1 MSETTEV
8 AQPVSQPLI
17 PPFLPRMIHRLA
29 LPIVL
34 LWLGLTV
41 FVNIAVPQL
50 EEVTKNHAVPQSPN
64 DAPGMIAMKKVGST
78 FKQVDADGNIIPGKD
93 GKPVPEFKSDT
104 SAMIVLED
112 NGSNPK
118 KPQLLDDA
126 HRYYGEL
133 VKKLQADTKHVE
145 HVQDFWNDP
154 LTSAGS
160 QSPDGQAAYVQVYLA
175 GNMGQTLSTESVE
188 AVRNI
193 VNSIPTCDDEKIK
206 DNCKPSYITT
216 YVTGAGPLIAD
227 QSHAGEKGVKLV
239 TGITFL
245 VILFML
251 LVVYRSV
258 HTVLITLAL
267 VMVEVA
273 AARGVVA
280 FLGEYDIIGLSTFAN
295 NLLVLLAIAAGTDY
309 AIFVLGRYHEARSLG
324 EDREKAFYTM
334 FHGTAHVVLG
344 SGLTIAGAMLC
355 LSFTRLPWF
364 QTMGVPCCVGMLV
377 AVFAA
382 LTLAPAVLTVASF
395 FKLLD
400 PRRKIQTQRWRRIGT
415 AIVRWPAPILA
426 VTIAI
431 ALIGLLALP
440 GYVTDYDNRHYLPPE
455 TDAVVGYT
463 HAEKH
468 FDQARLNPELLMIE
482 TTHDLR
488 TPEDFLVL
496 DKVAK
501 AVFHIPGIG
510 RVQTITRPLGT
521 PLDHA
526 TLGFLLSAQNAGKIQ
541 TQHYQ
546 EQQATN
552 LLTQRDEL
560 LKTMDTLRRQMQV
573 TTDLSN
579 TTHQTVILTK
589 ETVKITEALRDD
601 IANLDDFFRPIRS
614 YFYWEKHCF
623 DIPACWTLRS
633 IFNAL
638 DGIDQVSENIENLST
653 NLDKLDQI
661 QPQLI
666 SLIPPQIASQQ
677 KNLETIMSNY
687 ATTQGLNDQGKALAD
702 NSTAMG
708 EAFDKAKNDD
718 TFYLPPEA
726 FESPDFKRGL
736 RQFMSPDGK
745 AVRLIISH
753 EGDPATPEGISHID
767 PIKRAVHEAIKGTP
781 WEGAKVYLGGTAAL
795 YKDMRDASNIDLM
808 IAGIAAATLIF
819 IIMLVITRSVVAAMV
834 IVGTVLLSL
843 GASFGL
849 SVIAWQYMAGIK
861 LHWMVLAMAVILLL
875 AVGSDYNLLLI
886 SRFKEEIHAGLKT
899 GTIRAMAG
907 SGSVVTNAGLVF
919 AATMASFYFGP
930 LLVMA
935 QVGTTIALGLLFD
948 TLIVRSFMTPSLAT
962 LLGRWFWWPQH
973 VRPRPASTMLRPT
986 GTRPA
991 VRELLH
997 TDADDSPPSGVVQH
1011 R

>member
-29 LPIVL
+29 VPIVL

-41 FVNIAVPQL
+41 FVNVTVPQL
-50 EEVTKNHAVPQSPN
+50 EVVTKDHAVSQSPK
-64 DAPGMIAMKKVGST
+64 DAPGMIAMNKVGST
-78 FKQVDADGNIIPGKD
+78 FH
-93 GKPVPEFKSDT
+93 EFNSDT
-104 SAMIVLED
+104 SAMIVLE
-112 NGSNPK
+112 GQHK
-118 KPQLLDDA
+118 LETAA
-126 HRYYGEL
+126 HQYYGEI
-133 VKKLQADTKHVE
+133 VKRLERDTKHVQ
-145 HVQDFWNDP
+145 HIQDFWNDP
-154 LTSAGS
+154 LTAAGS
-160 QSPDGQAAYVQVYLA
+160 QSPDGKAAYVQAYLA
-175 GNMGQTLSTESVE
+175 GNMGESLSTESVE
-188 AVRNI
+188 AVRKI
-193 VNSIPTCDDEKIK
+193 VNSVPAPPGVKA
-206 DNCKPSYITT
+206 

-227 QSHAGEKGVKLV
+227 QSHAGEKGVKKV
-239 TGITFL
+239 TLITFL
-245 VILFML
+245 VIIVML
-251 LVVYRSV
+251 LFVYRSV
-258 HTVLITLAL
+258 STVFIVLFI

-280 FLGEYDIIGLSTFAN
+280 FLGNYGIIGLSTFAN

-309 AIFVLGRYHEARSLG
+309 AIFVMGRYHEARGIG
-324 EDREKAFYTM
+324 EDREQAFYTM

-344 SGLTIAGAMLC
+344 SGLTVAGAMYC

-364 QTMGVPCCVGMLV
+364 QTMGVPCAVGLLV

-382 LTLAPAVLTVASF
+382 LTLGPAVLAVASF

-400 PRRKIQTQRWRRIGT
+400 PKRILQTRGWRRIGA

-431 ALIGLLALP
+431 ALVGLLALP
-440 GYVTDYDNRHYLPPE
+440 GYTTDYDNRHYLPADTP
-455 TDAVVGYT
+455 ANVGY
-463 HAEKH
+463 AAADRH
-468 FDQARLNPELLMIE
+468 FNQARLNPELLMIE
-482 TTHDLR
+482 TDHDMR
-488 TPEDFLVL
+488 NPADFLVL

-501 AVFHIPGIG
+501 AIFHIPGIG

-521 PLDHA
+521 PLDHS
-526 TLGFLLSAQNAGKIQ
+526 TLAFLLSAQSAGRIQ

-546 EQQATN
+546 EEQAKY
-552 LLTQRDEL
+552 LLKQADEL
-560 LKTMDTLRRQMQV
+560 RKTMATLREQMQV
-573 TTDLSN
+573 TQDLSN
-579 TTHQTVILTK
+579 TTHQTTLLTK
-589 ETVKITEALRDD
+589 ETVRITESLRDE
-601 IANLDDFFRPIRS
+601 IANFDDFFRPIRS
-614 YFYWEKHCF
+614 GFYWEKHCF
-623 DIPACWTLRS
+623 DVPVCWALQS

-638 DGIDQVSENIENLST
+638 DGIDQVSENIEALSA
-653 NLDKLDQI
+653 NLDRLDQI
-661 QPQLI
+661 QPQLVA
-666 SLIPPQIASQQ
+666 LIPPQIASQEA
-677 KNLETIMSNY
+677 NLQTIMSNY
-687 ATTQGLNDQGKALAD
+687 ATTKGLNDQQEALSD
-702 NSTAMG
+702 NATAMG

-726 FESPDFKRGL
+726 FKSPDFKRGL
-736 RQFMSPDGK
+736 KQFMSPDGH

-753 EGDPATPEGISHID
+753 EGDPATPEGIAHID
-767 PIKRAVHEAIKGTP
+767 PIKQAVHEAIKGTP

-819 IIMLVITRSVVAAMV
+819 IIMLIITRSVVAALV

-849 SVIAWQYMAGIK
+849 SVLVWQYLLGIR
-861 LHWMVLAMAVILLL
+861 LHWMVLAMAIILLL

-907 SGSVVTNAGLVF
+907 SGSVVTAAGLVF
-919 AATMASFYFGP
+919 AATMASFVFGP
-930 LLVMA
+930 LRVMA

-948 TLIVRSFMTPSLAT
+948 TLIVRSFMTPSVAT

-973 VRPRPASTMLRPT
+973 VRLRPASTMLQPY

-991 VRELLH
+991 VRELL
-997 TDADDSPPSGVVQH
+997 DVDEKPPGGLVQQ

>member
-1 MSETTEV
+1 MSETTE
-8 AQPVSQPLI
+8 ATEPVSQPLI

-41 FVNIAVPQL
+41 FVNVTVPQL
-50 EEVTKNHAVPQSPN
+50 EVVTKEHAVSQSPK

-78 FKQVDADGNIIPGKD
+78 FR
-93 GKPVPEFKSDT
+93 EFNSDN
-104 SAMIVLED
+104 SAMIVIEGQKSL
-112 NGSNPK
+112 GA
-118 KPQLLDDA
+118 DA
-126 HRYYGEL
+126 HRYYGEI
-133 VKKLQADTKHVE
+133 VKRLQQDTKHVQ

-154 LTSAGS
+154 LTAAGS
-160 QSPDGQAAYVQVYLA
+160 QSPDGKAAYVQVYLA
-175 GNMGQTLSTESVE
+175 GNMGETLSTESVE
-188 AVRNI
+188 AVRKI
-193 VNSIPTCDDEKIK
+193 VNSVPAPPGVKA
-206 DNCKPSYITT
+206 
-216 YVTGAGPLIAD
+216 YVTGAGALIAD

-239 TGITFL
+239 TIVTFL
-245 VILFML
+245 VIIVML
-251 LVVYRSV
+251 LFVYRSV
-258 HTVLITLAL
+258 STTFIVLFI

-280 FLGEYDIIGLSTFAN
+280 FLGNYGIIGLSTFAN

-309 AIFVLGRYHEARSLG
+309 AIFVMGRYHEARGIG
-324 EDREKAFYTM
+324 ESREQAFYTM

-344 SGLTIAGAMLC
+344 SGLTVAGAMYC

-364 QTMGVPCCVGMLV
+364 QTMGVPCAVGLLV

-382 LTLAPAVLTVASF
+382 LTLGPAVVVVGSF

-400 PRRKIQTQRWRRIGT
+400 PRRILQTRGWRRIGT

-431 ALIGLLALP
+431 ALVGLLALP
-440 GYVTDYDNRHYLPPE
+440 GYTTDYDNRHYLPADVP
-455 TDAVVGYT
+455 ANIGY
-463 HAEKH
+463 AAADRH
-468 FDQARLNPELLMIE
+468 FAQARLNPELLMID
-482 TTHDLR
+482 TDHDIR
-488 TPEDFLVL
+488 NPADFLVL

-501 AVFHIPGIG
+501 AIFHLPGIG

-521 PLDHA
+521 PLDHS
-526 TLGFLLSAQNAGKIQ
+526 TLGFLLSAQSAGRIQ

-546 EQQATN
+546 EEQAKN
-552 LLTQRDEL
+552 LLKQADEL
-560 LKTMDTLRRQMQV
+560 QKTMATLHQQMQV
-573 TTDLSN
+573 TQDLSN

-589 ETVKITEALRDD
+589 ETVDITGQLRDE
-601 IANLDDFFRPIRS
+601 IANFDDFFRPIRS
-614 YFYWEKHCF
+614 GFYWEKHCF
-623 DIPACWTLRS
+623 DIPLCWAFQS

-638 DGIDQVSENIENLST
+638 DGIDQVSENIEKLYANLA
-653 NLDKLDQI
+653 KLDQI
-661 QPQLI
+661 QPQLVA
-666 SLIPPQIASQQ
+666 LIPPQIASQER
-677 KNLETIMSNY
+677 NLDTLMSNY
-687 ATTQGLNDQGKALAD
+687 ATTRGLNDQQEAVSD
-702 NSTAMG
+702 NATAMG

-726 FESPDFKRGL
+726 FKSPDFQRGL
-736 RQFMSPDGK
+736 KQFISPDGH

-753 EGDPATPEGISHID
+753 EGDPATPEGIAHIN
-767 PIKRAVHEAIKGTP
+767 PIKQAVHEAIKGTP

-819 IIMLVITRSVVAAMV
+819 IIMLVITRSVVAALV

-849 SVIAWQYMAGIK
+849 SVLVWQYLLGIK
-861 LHWMVLAMAVILLL
+861 LHWMVLAMAIILLL

-907 SGSVVTNAGLVF
+907 SGSVVTAAGLVF
-919 AATMASFYFGP
+919 AATMASFVFGP
-930 LLVMA
+930 LRVMA

-973 VRPRPASTMLRPT
+973 VRPRPASTMLQPY

-997 TDADDSPPSGVVQH
+997 SDADESPPGGLVQQ

>member
-34 LWLGLTV
+34 LWLGLAV
-41 FVNIAVPQL
+41 FVNVTVPQL
-50 EEVTKNHAVPQSPN
+50 EVVTKNHAVSQSPK

-78 FKQVDADGNIIPGKD
+78 FGEIDKD
-93 GKPVPEFKSDT
+93 GKFHPEFNSDT
-104 SAMIVLED
+104 SAMIVLE
-112 NGSNPK
+112 GQQK
-118 KPQLLDDA
+118 LETAA
-126 HRYYGEL
+126 HEYYGEI
-133 VKKLQADTKHVE
+133 VKRLEQDTKHVQ
-145 HVQDFWNDP
+145 HIQDFWNDP
-154 LTSAGS
+154 LTAAGS
-160 QSPDGQAAYVQVYLA
+160 QSPDGKAAYVQAYLA
-175 GNMGQTLSTESVE
+175 GNMGESLSTESVE
-188 AVRNI
+188 AVRKI
-193 VNSIPTCDDEKIK
+193 VNSVPAPPGVKA
-206 DNCKPSYITT
+206 

-227 QSHAGEKGVKLV
+227 QSHVGEKGVKTV
-239 TGITFL
+239 TLITFL
-245 VILFML
+245 VIIVML
-251 LVVYRSV
+251 LFVYRSV
-258 HTVLITLAL
+258 STVFIVLFI

-280 FLGEYDIIGLSTFAN
+280 FLGNYGIMGLSTFAN

-309 AIFVLGRYHEARSLG
+309 AIFVMGRYHEARGLG
-324 EDREKAFYTM
+324 EDREQAFYTM

-344 SGLTIAGAMLC
+344 SGLTVAGAMYC

-364 QTMGVPCCVGMLV
+364 QTMGVPCAVGLLV

-382 LTLAPAVLTVASF
+382 LTLGPAVLVVASF

-400 PRRKIQTQRWRRIGT
+400 PKRILQTRNWRRIGT
-415 AIVRWPAPILA
+415 AIVRWPVPILA

-440 GYVTDYDNRHYLPPE
+440 GYTTDYDNRHYLPATTP
-455 TDAVVGYT
+455 ANVGYAA
-463 HAEKH
+463 AERH
-468 FDQARLNPELLMIE
+468 FNQARLNPELLMIE
-482 TTHDLR
+482 TDHDLR
-488 TPEDFLVL
+488 NPADFLVL

-501 AVFHIPGIG
+501 AIFHIPGIG

-526 TLGFLLSAQNAGKIQ
+526 TLAFLLSAQSAGRIQ

-546 EQQATN
+546 EEQAKN
-552 LLTQRDEL
+552 LLKQADEL
-560 LKTMDTLRRQMQV
+560 RKTMATLHQQMQV
-573 TTDLSN
+573 TQDLVN
-579 TTHQTVILTK
+579 TTHQTTLLTR

-601 IANLDDFFRPIRS
+601 IANFDDFFRPIRS

-638 DGIDQVSENIENLST
+638 DGIDQVSENIEALSA

-661 QPQLI
+661 QPQLVA
-666 SLIPPQIASQQ
+666 LIPPQIASQER
-677 KNLETIMSNY
+677 NLETIMSNY
-687 ATTQGLNDQGKALAD
+687 ATTKGLNDQQEALSD
-702 NSTAMG
+702 NATAMG

-726 FESPDFKRGL
+726 FQSPDFKRGL
-736 RQFMSPDGK
+736 KQFMSPDGH

-753 EGDPATPEGISHID
+753 EGDPASPQGIAHID
-767 PIKRAVHEAIKGTP
+767 PIKQAVHEAIKGTP

-819 IIMLVITRSVVAAMV
+819 TIMLIITRSVVAALV

-849 SVIAWQYMAGIK
+849 SVLVWQYLLGIR
-861 LHWMVLAMAVILLL
+861 LHWMVLAMAIILLL

-907 SGSVVTNAGLVF
+907 SGSVVTAAGLVF
-919 AATMASFYFGP
+919 AATMASFVFGP
-930 LLVMA
+930 LRVMA

-948 TLIVRSFMTPSLAT
+948 TLIVRSFMTPSVAT

-973 VRPRPASTMLRPT
+973 VRPRPASTMLQPY

-991 VRELLH
+991 VRELIH
-997 TDADDSPPSGVVQH
+997 TDADESPPSGLVQQ

>member
-8 AQPVSQPLI
+8 AQPVSRPLI

-41 FVNIAVPQL
+41 FVNVTVPQL
-50 EEVTKNHAVPQSPN
+50 EVVTKNHAVSQSPN

-78 FKQVDADGNIIPGKD
+78 FR
-93 GKPVPEFKSDT
+93 EFNSDT
-104 SAMIVLED
+104 SAMIVLEGQQPLGD
-112 NGSNPK
+112 A
-118 KPQLLDDA
+118 A
-126 HRYYGEL
+126 HRYYGQI
-133 VKKLQADTKHVE
+133 VKRLEQDTKHVQ
-145 HVQDFWNDP
+145 HIQDFWNDP
-154 LTSAGS
+154 LTAAGS
-160 QSPDGQAAYVQVYLA
+160 QSPDGKAAYVQAYLA
-175 GNMGQTLSTESVE
+175 GNMGESLSTESVE
-188 AVRNI
+188 AVRKI
-193 VNSIPTCDDEKIK
+193 VNSVPAPPGVTA
-206 DNCKPSYITT
+206 

-227 QSHAGEKGVKLV
+227 QSHAGEKGVKTV
-239 TGITFL
+239 TLITFL
-245 VILFML
+245 VIIVML
-251 LVVYRSV
+251 LFVYRSV
-258 HTVLITLAL
+258 STVFIVLSI

-280 FLGEYDIIGLSTFAN
+280 FLGNYGIIGLSTFAN

-309 AIFVLGRYHEARSLG
+309 AIFVMGRYHEARGLG
-324 EDREKAFYTM
+324 EDRERAFYTM

-344 SGLTIAGAMLC
+344 SGLTVAGAMYC

-364 QTMGVPCCVGMLV
+364 QTMGVPCAVGLLV

-382 LTLAPAVLTVASF
+382 LTLGPAVLAVASY

-400 PRRKIQTQRWRRIGT
+400 PKRILQTRNWRRIGT

-440 GYVTDYDNRHYLPPE
+440 GYTTDYDNRHYLPANTP
-455 TDAVVGYT
+455 ANIGYAA
-463 HAEKH
+463 AERH
-468 FDQARLNPELLMIE
+468 FNQARLNPELLMIE
-482 TTHDLR
+482 TDHDLR
-488 TPEDFLVL
+488 NPADFLVL

-526 TLGFLLSAQNAGKIQ
+526 TLAFLLSAQSAGRIQ
-541 TQHYQ
+541 TEHYQ
-546 EQQATN
+546 DEQAKN
-552 LLTQRDEL
+552 LLKQADEIR
-560 LKTMDTLRRQMQV
+560 KTMATLHRQMEV
-573 TTDLSN
+573 TQDLSN
-579 TTHQTVILTK
+579 TTHETTRLTK
-589 ETVKITEALRDD
+589 ETVRITEALRDD
-601 IANLDDFFRPIRS
+601 IANFDDFFRPIRS
-614 YFYWEKHCF
+614 FFYWEKHCY

-638 DGIDQVSENIENLST
+638 DGIDQVSENVEELSK

-661 QPQLI
+661 QPELVA
-666 SLIPPQIASQQ
+666 LIPPQIASQEA
-677 KNLETIMSNY
+677 NLNTIMSNY
-687 ATTQGLNDQGKALAD
+687 ATTKGLNDQQKALSD
-702 NSTAMG
+702 NATAMG

-726 FESPDFKRGL
+726 FNSPDFKRGL
-736 RQFMSPDGK
+736 KQFMSPDGH

-753 EGDPATPEGISHID
+753 EGDPATPEGIGHID
-767 PIKRAVHEAIKGTP
+767 PIKQAVHEAIKGTP

-819 IIMLVITRSVVAAMV
+819 IIMLIITRSVVAALV

-849 SVIAWQYMAGIK
+849 SVLVWQYLLGIR
-861 LHWMVLAMAVILLL
+861 LHWMVLAMAIILLL

-907 SGSVVTNAGLVF
+907 SGSVVTAAGLVF
-919 AATMASFYFGP
+919 AATMASFVFGP
-930 LLVMA
+930 LRVMA

-948 TLIVRSFMTPSLAT
+948 TLIVRSFMTPSVAT

-973 VRPRPASTMLRPT
+973 VRPRPASTMLQPY
-986 GTRPA
+986 GSRPA
-991 VRELLH
+991 VRDLLQ
-997 TDADDSPPSGVVQH
+997 TDADESPPSGLVQ
-1011 R
+1011 RRQGPNGSMVRSARR

>member
-41 FVNIAVPQL
+41 VVNVAVPQL
-50 EEVTKNHAVPQSPN
+50 EVVAKNHAVSQSPK

-78 FKQVDADGNIIPGKD
+78 FR
-93 GKPVPEFKSDT
+93 EFNSDS
-104 SAMIVLED
+104 SAMIVLE
-112 NGSNPK
+112 GQQP
-118 KPQLLDDA
+118 LGDA
-126 HRYYGEL
+126 AHKYYGEI
-133 VKKLQADTKHVE
+133 VKRLQQDTKHVQ

-154 LTSAGS
+154 LTAAGS
-160 QSPDGQAAYVQVYLA
+160 QSTDGKAAYVQVYLA
-175 GNMGQTLSTESVE
+175 GNMGESLSTESVE
-188 AVRNI
+188 AVRKI
-193 VNSIPTCDDEKIK
+193 VNSVPAPPGVKA
-206 DNCKPSYITT
+206 
-216 YVTGAGPLIAD
+216 YVTGAAPLIAD
-227 QSHAGEKGVKLV
+227 QSHAGEKGVKTV
-239 TGITFL
+239 TMITFL
-245 VILFML
+245 VIIVML
-251 LVVYRSV
+251 LFVYRSV
-258 HTVLITLAL
+258 STVFIVLSMVI
-267 VMVEVA
+267 VEVA

-280 FLGEYDIIGLSTFAN
+280 FLGNYNVIGLSTFAN

-309 AIFVLGRYHEARSLG
+309 AIFVMGRYHEARGLG
-324 EDREKAFYTM
+324 EDRERAFYTM

-344 SGLTIAGAMLC
+344 SGLTIAGAMYC
-355 LSFTRLPWF
+355 LSFTRLPYF
-364 QTMGVPCCVGMLV
+364 QSLGVPCAVGMLV

-382 LTLAPAVLTVASF
+382 LTLGPAVLVVASF

-400 PRRKIQTQRWRRIGT
+400 PKRILQTRGWRRIGT

-440 GYVTDYDNRHYLPPE
+440 GYTTDYDNRHYLPADTP
-455 TDAVVGYT
+455 ANIGY
-463 HAEKH
+463 AAADRH
-468 FDQARLNPELLMIE
+468 FNQARLNPELLMIE
-482 TTHDLR
+482 TDHDLR
-488 TPEDFLVL
+488 NPADFLVL

-521 PLDHA
+521 PIDHA
-526 TLGFLLSAQNAGKIQ
+526 TLAFLMSAQSAGRIQ

-546 EQQATN
+546 EEQAKN
-552 LLTQRDEL
+552 LLKQADEL
-560 LKTMDTLRRQMQV
+560 RKTMATLHRQMEV
-573 TTDLSN
+573 TQDLSN
-579 TTHQTVILTK
+579 TTHETTRLTK
-589 ETVKITEALRDD
+589 ETVRITEALRDD
-601 IANLDDFFRPIRS
+601 IANFDDFFRPIRS

-638 DGIDQVSENIENLST
+638 DGIDQVSENVEELSK
-653 NLDKLDQI
+653 NLDKLDRI
-661 QPQLI
+661 QPELVA
-666 SLIPPQIASQQ
+666 LIPPQIASQER
-677 KNLETIMSNY
+677 NLDTIMSNY
-687 ATTQGLNDQGKALAD
+687 ATTKGLNDQQEALSD
-702 NSTAMG
+702 NATAMG
-708 EAFDKAKNDD
+708 EAFDKARNDD

-726 FESPDFKRGL
+726 FKSPDFQRGL
-736 RQFMSPDGK
+736 KQFMSPDGH

-753 EGDPATPEGISHID
+753 EGDPASPEGISHIN
-767 PIKRAVHEAIKGTP
+767 PIKQAVHEAIKGTP

-795 YKDMRDASNIDLM
+795 YKDMRDGSNIDLM

-819 IIMLVITRSVVAAMV
+819 IIMLVITRSVVAALV

-849 SVIAWQYMAGIK
+849 SVLVWQYLLGIK
-861 LHWMVLAMAVILLL
+861 LHWMVLAMAIILLL

-907 SGSVVTNAGLVF
+907 SGSVVTAAGLVF
-919 AATMASFYFGP
+919 AATMASFVFSP
-930 LLVMA
+930 LRVMA

-973 VRPRPASTMLRPT
+973 VRRRPASTMLRPY

-997 TDADDSPPSGVVQH
+997 SDAEESPPSGLVQQ